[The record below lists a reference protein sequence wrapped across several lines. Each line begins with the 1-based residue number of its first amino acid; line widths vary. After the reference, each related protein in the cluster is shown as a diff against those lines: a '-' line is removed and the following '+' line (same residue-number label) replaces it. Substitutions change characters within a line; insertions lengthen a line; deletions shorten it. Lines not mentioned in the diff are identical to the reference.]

1 MSEESGFGSLL
12 AVTEGVEEGE
22 SVRGGADNAEV
33 LTTYT
38 GTVPGAAMKKVI
50 PSSSGNSFDA
60 EYLVSDDGELRQ
72 AVLTG
77 VFYPESTEMTYTV
90 DLAAYGT
97 TQDIVAP

>member
-1 MSEESGFGSLL
+1 MTVVAKLGSSIV
-12 AVTEGVEEGE
+12 AG
-22 SVRGGADNAEV
+22 
-33 LTTYT
+33 
-38 GTVPGAAMKKVI
+38 
-50 PSSSGNSFDA
+50 
-60 EYLVSDDGELRQ
+60 DDGELRQ